1 MFLSSYLHQQINQ
14 IEVSHLINMDR
25 NSFSMSVTNTKSVLS
40 TFLLNVMACSK
51 KKRKQS
57 WQNNNKL

>member
-14 IEVSHLINMDR
+14 IEVSHLINTDR